1 MQVLCSAPDVIET
14 RTIIDDGVA
23 LDEISSGNL
32 RVRISRLGAEMISL
46 ARQAG
51 PDCIGF
57 LYRDGEVAPP
67 AAGWANHAT
76 VMGYFLHRLWHEQSD
91 YRGKIVRGG
100 NHGFLRH
107 FTFDEPRRIDDGL
120 VYSVPADRVPADAYP
135 LRVALELSYRLVE
148 DALRIEFS
156 FTNEEPELSAHV
168 SFGLHP
174 GFAVASLAEA
184 RLLLPPGKY
193 RRYFAPGNFLN
204 GQTEL
209 VEVAEPGLPFA
220 KSALPDSFLLGFD
233 DVPDRTIVLE
243 SPARGTRVSFD
254 FAEVPFVTLW
264 SDSDRFVCVEPCWGL
279 PDSNPPV
286 PFEEKIGIQMIPP
299 GGVLRRSLGLRPEFP
314 A

>member
-1 MQVLCSAPDVIET
+1 VIEFQ
-14 RTIIDDGVA
+14 TIKDVEA
-23 LDEISSGNL
+23 TLDEITSGDL
-32 RVRISRLGAEMISL
+32 RVRVSRTGAEMISM
-46 ARQAG
+46 ARQADSG
-51 PDCIGF
+51 WIGF

-91 YRGKIVRGG
+91 YRGKVVRGG
-100 NHGFLRH
+100 NHGFLRR
-107 FTFDEPRRIDDGL
+107 FAFDEPRRIEDGL

-135 LRVALELSYRLVE
+135 LRVALELSYRLVD
-148 DALRIEFS
+148 DALRIEFCFS
-156 FTNEEPELSAHV
+156 NEEPELSAHV

-174 GFAVASLAEA
+174 GFAVASLDDA
-184 RLLLPPGKY
+184 RLLLPTGRY

-243 SPARGTRVSFD
+243 SLGRGTRVSFD

-264 SDSDRFVCVEPCWGL
+264 SDSDNFLCVEPCWGL

-299 GGVLRRSLGLRPEFP
+299 GGVLRRSFGLRPEILG
-314 A
+314 